1 MKKWLRGI
9 SIGVFLLA
17 VLAGLSWWLLG
28 PNLRPSP
35 DVEVIRTGTVR
46 RGTLNVTVNAG
57 GNIQAVREARLAFNT
72 AGSITEINVTV
83 GDTVHRGDM
92 LARLDTTSFEDALH
106 EAELS
111 LAQAELSLQTL
122 RKPADSA
129 DLELAKLRMQE
140 ASQAMK
146 VAELSRAVAEA
157 RAANDIDRARELA
170 EDAAHAYQDYL
181 EMLDRYGLPEGLAA
195 GITAMYMEAEGNVGI
210 TQLKGDY
217 AIQQAKSQWASAY
230 QRYVQAKR
238 DLSELESGA
247 DPYQIRLAE
256 LQVASAELN
265 LDQRRADLE
274 AAELRAPMDGVITSS
289 DIEIGD
295 TVIAGQPV
303 ITLLD
308 EKSLTAELTVDEIDI
323 GKLQVGQPVTLTLDA
338 YPDIALQGVIDQ
350 IGILPHQRSGVV
362 SYSVRAHLLEPTSI
376 AIRQGMTVNAVVTV
390 QEVPD
395 LLLIPSWAV
404 RTDQATGDVYT
415 YRLKDGIPE
424 RVTLQIGLFNETW
437 SEVRAGLEEGDTV
450 ALVSEA
456 TKLLEFHG
464 PLSGR

>member
-1 MKKWLRGI
+1 
-9 SIGVFLLA
+9 
-17 VLAGLSWWLLG
+17 
-28 PNLRPSP
+28 
-35 DVEVIRTGTVR
+35 
-46 RGTLNVTVNAG
+46 
-57 GNIQAVREARLAFNT
+57 
-72 AGSITEINVTV
+72 
-83 GDTVHRGDM
+83 
-92 LARLDTTSFEDALH
+92 
-106 EAELS
+106 
-111 LAQAELSLQTL
+111 
-122 RKPADSA
+122 
-129 DLELAKLRMQE
+129 
-140 ASQAMK
+140 
-146 VAELSRAVAEA
+146 
-157 RAANDIDRARELA
+157 
-170 EDAAHAYQDYL
+170 
-181 EMLDRYGLPEGLAA
+181 
-195 GITAMYMEAEGNVGI
+195 
-210 TQLKGDY
+210 
-217 AIQQAKSQWASAY
+217 
-230 QRYVQAKR
+230 VQAKR